1 MHLEIVSPEKTIYSG
16 EAQLVTLPG
25 LVGAFTILER
35 HAPVISVLG
44 KGVLL
49 YRVNGTNNEINVN
62 GGFVE
67 VKKNVVSVVVE

>member
-1 MHLEIVSPEKTIYSG
+1 MHLEIVSPEKTIYNG

-25 LVGAFTILER
+25 VSGAFTILER

-44 KGVLL
+44 RGVLL
-49 YRVNGTNNEINVN
+49 YRVNGTNNELSVN

-67 VKKNVVSVVVE
+67 VKKNVVSVVIE